1 MNRVVMNVKNTKENV
16 KDFQQWK
23 TKSGRDDFLKANKT
37 NFLKKTE
44 LK

>member
-1 MNRVVMNVKNTKENV
+1 MNVKNIKENK
-16 KDFQQWK
+16 KDFKLWK
-23 TKSGRDDFLKANKT
+23 TKNGKDDFMRINKT

>member
-1 MNRVVMNVKNTKENV
+1 MNVKNTKEN
-16 KDFQQWK
+16 KKNYQLWK
-23 TKSGRDDFLKANKT
+23 TKSGRDDFLKANKM